1 MTEHEPRRER
11 IQDLVSEGVEVV
23 FNPTT
28 LLFESNSGGS
38 IATFTPDQPRQ
49 LRQYIYKTGE
59 KPTGNEF
66 IFALETGNLVIMPN
80 LRKFL
85 AEVASNSDRR
95 NTLRRKVSRVMEEVA
110 DGKTLG
116 LWTDDEK
123 FSLLPH
129 RLTDVESRGLM
140 RLETVGAC
148 ACYRTEMSGF
158 SVRSPQPEVLTNLSM
173 PIGMSPHN
181 IESDL
186 QRKTVLAGAASVAWF
201 AKNGFEAN
209 TGRSSAADHIDS

>member
-1 MTEHEPRRER
+1 MEVQFNPNTLLYELGDGTTSFTPE
-11 IQDLVSEGVEVV
+11 QDLNLRYFVSK
-23 FNPTT
+23 N
-28 LLFESNSGGS
+28 
-38 IATFTPDQPRQ
+38 
-49 LRQYIYKTGE
+49 KK
-59 KPTGNEF
+59 KPTGKEF
-66 IFALETGNLVIMPN
+66 MFTTSHAELVVMPN
-80 LRKFL
+80 LREFL
-85 AEVASNSDRR
+85 AEVSKDPKRSRL
-95 NTLRRKVSRVMEEVA
+95 LRLKVGRVMEEVA
-110 DGKTLG
+110 HGKTLG
-116 LWTDDEK
+116 LWPDDEK
-123 FSLLPH
+123 LGTTSFQM
-129 RLTDVESRGLM
+129 TDVGSQGMM
-140 RLETVGAC
+140 RLQTFGAC